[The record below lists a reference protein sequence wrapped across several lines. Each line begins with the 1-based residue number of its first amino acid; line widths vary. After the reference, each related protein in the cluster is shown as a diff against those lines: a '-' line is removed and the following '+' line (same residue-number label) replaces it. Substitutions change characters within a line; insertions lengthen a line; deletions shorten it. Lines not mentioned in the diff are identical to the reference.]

1 MSGELFLG
9 QSFGGL
15 QADSPPQFLSDMDNH
30 FLLSG
35 IDANLPWIYLILYY
49 LPFETV
55 KDFLR
60 SRERISKVGSGND
73 HDSKLLFSNSVQY
86 GETAFD
92 NYISQYG
99 RDSGR
104 RDLLTKILS
113 VKAETGGAPLTD
125 LEIHREVGNLVFA
138 GTGRQ
143 YGRTSRKSD

>member
-1 MSGELFLG
+1 
-9 QSFGGL
+9 
-15 QADSPPQFLSDMDNH
+15 MDNQ

-35 IDANLPWIYLILYY
+35 IDANLHWIYLILSY

-60 SRERISKVGSGND
+60 SRERILKVGSSDN
-73 HDSKLLFSNSVQY
+73 HESKLLTSNSVQY

-104 RDLLTKILS
+104 KDLLTKILS
-113 VKAETGGAPLTD
+113 VKAETGEVPLTD
-125 LEIHREVGNLVFA
+125 LETHREVGNLVFA

-143 YGRTSRKSD
+143 YG